1 MKSVNKHSFSTYCML
16 SHLKILHGPDRGE
29 EEDKDTIR
37 KQNGDNNVLN
47 YSGIGEVLRSKGL

>member
-1 MKSVNKHSFSTYCML
+1 ML